1 MSRPLTLIFAL
12 LSVAGCSGSSSD
24 GDDAVLS
31 DSGTIGETGSPV
43 VVDLPPYSNGNC
55 PTLVDGVNKG
65 FLVGSDKRK
74 FRVSLPE
81 NPEGAP
87 VVFLWHWLGGTSRQA
102 MDYLDFSG
110 VEGAEEAILVA
121 PSSDGY
127 SLEWRFDKPDT
138 GNPDLLFFDDMLRC
152 LYDEFNVDLNRI
164 YATGMS
170 AGGLWSSYLIVNRA
184 DRLAAVSPL
193 SGGAMEAAYRTPD
206 DTIPVLLFWG
216 GESDVYSG
224 FSFETAS
231 QLFSEFL
238 RGDGHFVVE
247 CDHGGGHTIP
257 PNVFSAMWEF
267 FEAHPKGLEPEP
279 FLSGLPSSFPSYCVI
294 PD

>member
-1 MSRPLTLIFAL
+1 MNMGMLFVFAL
-12 LSVAGCSGSSSD
+12 VSGVGCSGSPSD
-24 GDDAVLS
+24 GGNQDSS
-31 DSGTIGETGSPV
+31 DSGLVEETGSPV
-43 VVDLPPYSNGNC
+43 VVDLPPYSNGTC
-55 PTLVDGVNKG
+55 PTLVDGVNKR
-65 FLVGSDKRK
+65 FLVGPDKRK

-87 VVFLWHWLGGTSRQA
+87 VVFLWHWLGGTSQQA
-102 MDYLDFSG
+102 MDYLGFSG
-110 VEGAEEAILVA
+110 VEGAKEAILVA

-127 SLEWRFDKPDT
+127 GLEWRFDKPNTD
-138 GNPDLLFFDDMLRC
+138 NPDLLFFDDMLRC

-193 SGGAMEAAYRTPD
+193 SGGALEAAYSPPD

-257 PNVFSAMWEF
+257 PNVFSAMWAF
-267 FEAHPKGLEPEP
+267 FAAHPKGVDPEP
-279 FLSGLPSSFPSYCVI
+279 YLSGLPTIFPSYCVI